1 MEGLRYESYSG
12 NVDVCSERTKG
23 RTVLTLME
31 VFMVV
36 YGLSR
41 TSKSFI
47 VGCRSCGGCV
57 MTVSVPYYVVVTCGE
72 C

>member
-1 MEGLRYESYSG
+1 MVQIFL
-12 NVDVCSERTKG
+12 G
-23 RTVLTLME
+23 RKVVALME

-47 VGCRSCGGCV
+47 IGCRSCGGFK
-57 MTVSVPYYVVVTCGE
+57 MTVSAP
-72 C
+72 